1 MGYDL
6 RPDLTWPEIA
16 MLMLVVAVMFADMIL
31 RPERRGLLFG
41 LSAAG
46 LVAIGLGMVLSPHGV
61 GTAFHGAHMADGF
74 SWLVKIFMT
83 CVLLTVILVTW
94 PFLDRLRSVV
104 GTHLILVLASGL
116 GMMALASSNS
126 LIVMFIAL
134 ELATI
139 PLMILTALGRGDS
152 QAHEAGLKFLIFG
165 AVASAFTIF
174 GIALVWGYSGGLMN
188 LTDLRGVVAAGGAG
202 LPMTIG
208 VVMLF
213 AGLAFKTA
221 IAPFHV
227 WVPDVYQ
234 GAPTPITAFL
244 AGGSKAAGF
253 TALLRVAVALFAPG
267 EGEAIIDWPLALAIL
282 AGLTAVLGNMA
293 AIWQT
298 DLKRLLAHASVGH
311 AGFLLMGM
319 AVIGTAG
326 GLLGLSAL
334 AYYLVF
340 YAAAVALVF
349 FCMGLV
355 SRAGGGDLLSDFEG
369 LGRRSPAIAAAM
381 LVGVLSMGGIPPLA
395 GFTGK
400 ILILAATVKGELIWL
415 TFIAGF
421 AMVLSIVYMLMILRA
436 LYLLPP
442 REGAVTGARLGRW
455 EGAALIILS
464 LLLIVFGA
472 VPGPVLDPIRE
483 AMQAMAGLSPT
494 EIMVAAT
501 GG

>member
-16 MLMLVVAVMFADMIL
+16 MLMLVVVVMFADMLL

-46 LVAIGLGMVLSPHGV
+46 LIAIGLGMVLAPRGV
-61 GTAFHGAHMADGF
+61 GTAFHGAYMADGF
-74 SWLVKIFMT
+74 SWLVKIFM
-83 CVLLTVILVTW
+83 CGVLLTVILVTW

-188 LTDLRGVVAAGGAG
+188 LTDLRGVGDAG

-253 TALLRVAVALFAPG
+253 TALLRVAMALLAPG
-267 EGEAIIDWPLALAIL
+267 EGEAIIDWPLALE
-282 AGLTAVLGNMA
+282 
-293 AIWQT
+293 
-298 DLKRLLAHASVGH
+298 
-311 AGFLLMGM
+311 
-319 AVIGTAG
+319 
-326 GLLGLSAL
+326 
-334 AYYLVF
+334 
-340 YAAAVALVF
+340 
-349 FCMGLV
+349 V
-355 SRAGGGDLLSDFEG
+355 S
-369 LGRRSPAIAAAM
+369 
-381 LVGVLSMGGIPPLA
+381 
-395 GFTGK
+395 
-400 ILILAATVKGELIWL
+400 LI
-415 TFIAGF
+415 
-421 AMVLSIVYMLMILRA
+421 R
-436 LYLLPP
+436 
-442 REGAVTGARLGRW
+442 
-455 EGAALIILS
+455 
-464 LLLIVFGA
+464 
-472 VPGPVLDPIRE
+472 
-483 AMQAMAGLSPT
+483 
-494 EIMVAAT
+494 
-501 GG
+501 